1 MVFEFVPETTAL
13 QESFWRFRIPA
24 LKIDQPFL
32 LVGTILEPDVSL
44 TRSRHNFGPML
55 LGQRARE
62 TVHLVNREHIPFA
75 FAFDTS
81 QLGGRAG
88 GLEAPTVDVQPSSGV
103 VGPDASMPIEL
114 SFAPTLEKQFN
125 FNLEC
130 KVKNKSL
137 PLVLNLKGEGYTI
150 HDHLLLESAE
160 AAKPIEL
167 SSHAPTRLDFGEV
180 HVNDKGMK
188 QLIVYNSGRF
198 NFDISFTLRVP
209 PNSRAP
215 PISIVPTHSP

>member
-1 MVFEFVPETTAL
+1 MPGPDGSLSPLDPETKVVEFESLGSKVRNTRRFYVVNPTNVPYEFVWEAEAEKHLTGGDALAHRPFRCQTRKGAVLAGRKFEMVFEFVPETTAL

-81 QLGGRAG
+81 QLGGRADG
-88 GLEAPTVDVQPSSGV
+88 A
-103 VGPDASMPIEL
+103 
-114 SFAPTLEKQFN
+114 
-125 FNLEC
+125 
-130 KVKNKSL
+130 
-137 PLVLNLKGEGYTI
+137 
-150 HDHLLLESAE
+150 
-160 AAKPIEL
+160 
-167 SSHAPTRLDFGEV
+167 R
-180 HVNDKGMK
+180 
-188 QLIVYNSGRF
+188 
-198 NFDISFTLRVP
+198 
-209 PNSRAP
+209 
-215 PISIVPTHSP
+215 